1 MSDWEKKVREWH
13 AVGLISED
21 QAASIRA
28 HEGSMDAPELLDS
41 DEATGVTAAVEAVGY
56 LGGAMAVAAAF
67 FFMSEII
74 PDLSE
79 VGQVGLAGLLTTVF
93 IAAGAFVRKSSPA
106 GRRLK
111 SVLWAASVVGTAAT
125 VGLLATGLFEDNAAA
140 VALAASV
147 SALVVA
153 AITWM
158 MNKSALGNVMLL
170 FAIIGSTTSLIAVL
184 NDNTHGSFYGLA
196 VWAIG
201 VAWMV
206 LSWGGYTPP
215 ARPGMV
221 VGSVAALVG
230 AQMTATDSFRL
241 HGLILGVITVMLIL
255 ISGARLERIGLLIAG
270 AIGVVVFSVQVAH
283 EIFGS
288 ELAVAVALVV
298 IAALLVIGAVAASR
312 RRKGEVLQ

>member
-1 MSDWEKKVREWH
+1 MSDWERKVREWQ

-21 QAASIRA
+21 QVASIRT
-28 HEGSMDAPELLDS
+28 HEGSMDAPEPLDS

-79 VGQVGLAGLLTTVF
+79 VGQVGLAGLLTVVF
-93 IAAGAFVRKSSPA
+93 MAAGAFVGKSSPA

-125 VGLLATGLFEDNAAA
+125 AGLLATGLFEDDAAA
-140 VALAASV
+140 VALSASV
-147 SALVVA
+147 SAMVVA
-153 AITWM
+153 GITWM

-201 VAWMV
+201 VAWAV
-206 LSWGGYTPP
+206 LSWGGYTTP

-230 AQMTATDSFRL
+230 AQITATEPFRL
-241 HGLILGVITVMLIL
+241 HGLILGVITVMVVL

-270 AIGVVVFSVQVAH
+270 AIGVVVFSVQVAQ
-283 EIFGS
+283 EIFGGS

-298 IAALLVIGAVAASR
+298 VAALLVIGAVAASR
-312 RRKGEVLQ
+312 RRKVEVL

>member
-1 MSDWEKKVREWH
+1 MSDWERKVREWH
-13 AVGLISED
+13 AVGLISEN
-21 QAASIRA
+21 QVASIRT
-28 HEGSMDAPELLDS
+28 HEGGVEAPEPLDS
-41 DEATGVTAAVEAVGY
+41 DEVTGVTAAVEAVGY

-79 VGQVGLAGLLTTVF
+79 AGQVGLAGLLTAVF
-93 IAAGAFVRKSSPA
+93 IAAGAFVGKSSPA

-111 SVLWAASVVGTAAT
+111 SVLWAASVAGTAAT
-125 VGLLATGLFEDNAAA
+125 TGLVAAGLFEFEAAA
-140 VALAASV
+140 VALSASV

-153 AITWM
+153 GITWM
-158 MNKSALGNVMLL
+158 MNKSALGNVILL
-170 FAIIGSTTSLIAVL
+170 FAVIGSATSLIAVL
-184 NDNTHGSFYGLA
+184 DDNTHTSFYGLA

-201 VAWMV
+201 VAWMA
-206 LSWGGYTPP
+206 LSWGGYTTP

-230 AQMTATDSFRL
+230 AQMTATEPFRP
-241 HGLILGVITVMLIL
+241 HGLALGVITVILIL
-255 ISGARLERIGLLIAG
+255 ISGARLGRAGLLIAG
-270 AIGVVVFSVQVAH
+270 AIGVVVFSVQVAQ
-283 EIFGS
+283 EVFGS

-312 RRKGEVLQ
+312 RHKGEVLQ